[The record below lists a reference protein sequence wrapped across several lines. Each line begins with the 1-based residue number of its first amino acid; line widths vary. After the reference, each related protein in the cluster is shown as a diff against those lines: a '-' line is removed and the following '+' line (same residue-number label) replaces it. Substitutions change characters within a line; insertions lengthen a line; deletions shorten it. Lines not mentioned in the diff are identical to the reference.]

1 MRAFCKG
8 GLLERGP
15 IREGAYK
22 IKGLLEKGFIRKG
35 PY

>member
-22 IKGLLEKGFIRKG
+22 RKGLLEKGFIREG
-35 PY
+35 AY

>member
-1 MRAFCKG
+1 MRTFCKG

-22 IKGLLEKGFIRKG
+22 IKGLLEKGFIREG
-35 PY
+35 AY